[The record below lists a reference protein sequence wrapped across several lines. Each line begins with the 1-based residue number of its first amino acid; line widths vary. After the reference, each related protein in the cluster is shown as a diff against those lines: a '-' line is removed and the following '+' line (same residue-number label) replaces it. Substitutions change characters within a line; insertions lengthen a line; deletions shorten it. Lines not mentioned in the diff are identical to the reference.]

1 MKFTLAI
8 AALVA
13 STNAVGSWWIA
24 APTNSLVGLA
34 VETEMPLDEM
44 FKEMDTNGNGALSLK
59 EVTTAIESLAK
70 AHDHKLPEGWKAG
83 VEEVFNQVD
92 TDKSGEV
99 SPDEIKAAIFN
110 AVDKNDDGKWSLK
123 EVIQALAGLAEEH
136 GVKLRAGWKKDVK
149 AVFKMVDTNGDKQ
162 VSKTELQAAIKEHGY
177 PDLADLV
184 A

>member
-59 EVTTAIESLAK
+59 EVTTAIESFAE
-70 AHDHKLPEGWKAG
+70 AHDYKLPEHW
-83 VEEVFNQVD
+83 
-92 TDKSGEV
+92 
-99 SPDEIKAAIFN
+99 
-110 AVDKNDDGKWSLK
+110 
-123 EVIQALAGLAEEH
+123 
-136 GVKLRAGWKKDVK
+136 
-149 AVFKMVDTNGDKQ
+149 
-162 VSKTELQAAIKEHGY
+162 
-177 PDLADLV
+177 
-184 A
+184 